1 MEKLNVEL
9 RKARDSAENANLARS
24 QFMTTM
30 SHEIRTPMNGV
41 LGMME
46 LLDLTELSREQEKY
60 ARIMRRSG
68 NTLMT
73 VINDILDYSK
83 IEVGKL
89 ELEEIQ
95 FNLKELIEE
104 TVAPYDTVDNHGVD
118 LVVTLDSNV
127 PIDLEGDPTRLHQII
142 SNLLNNAFKFTPEGS
157 VHLQVSAEP
166 ITSNRV
172 VINFCVSDTGVG
184 MSPQVKINL
193 FQPFSQADQSTSRKY
208 GGTGLGLSICK
219 RLVEMMG
226 GDISVDS
233 DAGQGASFHFNIRFG
248 VVSES
253 VATVAQQS
261 PGNDDYSGLKVL
273 LAEDNK
279 VNQLVALGLMA
290 KLGLKPDLVADG
302 AAAVDI
308 ICKQQRYYHLILMDC
323 EMPVLDGYEATR
335 QIRQYEA
342 DQGHASTLI
351 YALSA
356 HVMSEHIAKCHAVG
370 MDDCLSKPFSFNQLS
385 TVLRKVKSTVE
396 GNEG

>member
-1 MEKLNVEL
+1 
-9 RKARDSAENANLARS
+9 
-24 QFMTTM
+24 
-30 SHEIRTPMNGV
+30 
-41 LGMME
+41 
-46 LLDLTELSREQEKY
+46 
-60 ARIMRRSG
+60 MRRSG

-95 FNLKELIEE
+95 FNLRELIEE
-104 TVAPYDTVDNHGVD
+104 SIAPYDAVDNHGVE
-118 LVVTLDSNV
+118 LEVTIDSNV
-127 PIDLEGDPTRLHQII
+127 PIDLKGDPARLHQII
-142 SNLLNNAFKFTPEGS
+142 SNLLNNAFKFTPKGS
-157 VHLQVSAEP
+157 VHLHLSAEQ
-166 ITSNRV
+166 SNSDRAA
-172 VINFCVSDTGVG
+172 INFCVSDTGVG
-184 MSPQVKINL
+184 MAPQVKINL
-193 FQPFSQADQSTSRKY
+193 FQPFTQADQSTSRKY

-233 DAGQGASFHFNIRFG
+233 EAGQGASFNFNILFD

-253 VATVAQQS
+253 VATVAEQPRGS
-261 PGNDDYSGLKVL
+261 DDYSNLKVL

-290 KLGLKPDLVADG
+290 KLGVNPDLVGDG

-308 ICKQQRYYHLILMDC
+308 VCKQQRCYDVILMDC

-335 QIRQYEA
+335 KIRQHET
-342 DQGHASTLI
+342 DQGHARTLI

-356 HVMSEHIAKCHAVG
+356 HVLSEHIEKCHAVG
-370 MDDCLSKPFSFNQLS
+370 MDDFLSKPFSFNQLA
-385 TVLRKVKSTVE
+385 TALRKAKSAVE
-396 GNEG
+396 GNED